1 MSQEN
6 MEVVRKVWRAYERGD
21 IEEFL
26 ALCDPAVVWD
36 QRHYVSGEF
45 DPVYYGRDGIKRF
58 LEEWYEFFESYYA
71 HGEEFIDAGEA
82 VLMRV
87 RQGGRGKHSGAT
99 VESPPYWRIS
109 RVRNALVVRIEIYR
123 EKNEALK
130 AIGLTE

>member
-1 MSQEN
+1 
-6 MEVVRKVWRAYERGD
+6 MEIVRKVWQGYERGD

-36 QRHYVSGEF
+36 QRHYVSDEF
-45 DPVYYGRDGIKRF
+45 DPVYYGRDGIKGF

-99 VESPPYWRIS
+99 VQSAPYWVVS
-109 RVRNALVVRIEIYR
+109 RVRDALVVRIEFYR
-123 EKNEALK
+123 DEREALE
-130 AIGLTE
+130 AVGLAE